1 MDCNE
6 HIARA
11 LELSDQLVELA
22 NADRNGCEHDGCLL
36 LDGIVRD
43 SALKIRQVALR
54 WRYEL
59 RTDIQDLQDMRGN
72 Q

>member
-1 MDCNE
+1 MDCDE

-11 LELSDQLVELA
+11 LELADSLLELA

-43 SALKIRQVALR
+43 SALKLRQVALR
-54 WRYEL
+54 WRFEL
-59 RTDIQDLQDMRGN
+59 RTETHETRGK

>member
-1 MDCNE
+1 MDCDQ

-11 LELSDQLVELA
+11 LELSDQLLELA

-43 SALKIRQVALR
+43 SALKIRQTALR
-54 WRYEL
+54 WHHEL
-59 RTDIQDLQDMRGN
+59 HTDARNMRGKL
-72 Q
+72 

>member
-1 MDCNE
+1 VDCDE

-11 LELSDQLVELA
+11 LELSDQLLELA
-22 NADRNGCEHDGCLL
+22 NADRAGCEHDGCLL

-59 RTDIQDLQDMRGN
+59 RTENHDMRGT

>member
-1 MDCNE
+1 MDCDE

-11 LELSDQLVELA
+11 LELSDQLLELA
-22 NADRNGCEHDGCLL
+22 NADRYGCEHDGCLL

-59 RTDIQDLQDMRGN
+59 RTENHDMRGT

>member
-1 MDCNE
+1 VECDE

-11 LELSDQLVELA
+11 LELSDQLLEVA
-22 NADRNGCEHDGCLL
+22 NADRSGCEHDGCLL

-59 RTDIQDLQDMRGN
+59 RTETHEMRGK

>member
-1 MDCNE
+1 VECDQ

-11 LELSDQLVELA
+11 LELSEQLLEVA

-54 WRYEL
+54 
-59 RTDIQDLQDMRGN
+59 
-72 Q
+72 

>member
-1 MDCNE
+1 MDCDE

-11 LELSDQLVELA
+11 LELSDQLLELA

-59 RTDIQDLQDMRGN
+59 RTENQDMRGT

>member
-1 MDCNE
+1 MDCDE

-11 LELSDQLVELA
+11 LELADSLLELA

-54 WRYEL
+54 WALEL
-59 RTDIQDLQDMRGN
+59 HTTTNGVRKST
-72 Q
+72 

>member
-1 MDCNE
+1 MDCDE

-11 LELSDQLVELA
+11 LELADSLLELA
-22 NADRNGCEHDGCLL
+22 NADRAGCEHDGCLL

-59 RTDIQDLQDMRGN
+59 HNETQHMRGT

>member
-1 MDCNE
+1 VNCDE

-11 LELSDQLVELA
+11 LELSDQLLELA
-22 NADRNGCEHDGCLL
+22 NADRDGCEHDGCLL

-43 SALKIRQVALR
+43 SALKIRQVTLR

-59 RTDIQDLQDMRGN
+59 QAKTYEMRGKK

>member
-1 MDCNE
+1 MNCE
-6 HIARA
+6 QHIARA
-11 LELSDQLVELA
+11 LELSDQLIELA

-59 RTDIQDLQDMRGN
+59 RTDVHDMRGK

>member
-1 MDCNE
+1 MDCDE

-11 LELSDQLVELA
+11 LELSDQLLEMA

-43 SALKIRQVALR
+43 SGLKIRQVALR

-59 RTDIQDLQDMRGN
+59 QAKTYEMRGKK

>member
-1 MDCNE
+1 MNCE
-6 HIARA
+6 QHIARA
-11 LELSDQLVELA
+11 LELADQLIELA

-59 RTDIQDLQDMRGN
+59 RTESHDMRGK

>member
-1 MDCNE
+1 MNCE
-6 HIARA
+6 QHIARA
-11 LELSDQLVELA
+11 LEFADQLIELA

-54 WRYEL
+54 WRDEL
-59 RTDIQDLQDMRGN
+59 RTDTHDMRGK

>member
-1 MDCNE
+1 VECDQ

-11 LELSDQLVELA
+11 LELSEQLLALA
-22 NADRNGCEHDGCLL
+22 NADRNGCDHDGCQL

-43 SALKIRQVALR
+43 SAVKIRQVALR
-54 WRYEL
+54 WLHEL
-59 RTDIQDLQDMRGN
+59 HTETHSVRGK

>member
-1 MDCNE
+1 MDCDE

-11 LELSDQLVELA
+11 LELSDGLLELA

-59 RTDIQDLQDMRGN
+59 RTETHEMRGK

>member
-1 MDCNE
+1 VDCDQ

-11 LELSDQLVELA
+11 LELAAALLELA
-22 NADRNGCEHDGCLL
+22 NADRIGCEHDGCLL

-43 SALKIRQVALR
+43 SALNIRQVALR
-54 WRYEL
+54 WRHEL
-59 RTDIQDLQDMRGN
+59 HDGIHYLRGA

>member
-1 MDCNE
+1 MDCDE

-11 LELSDQLVELA
+11 LELSDQLLELA

-43 SALKIRQVALR
+43 SALTLRQVALR
-54 WRYEL
+54 WRFEL
-59 RTDIQDLQDMRGN
+59 RTETHETRGK